1 MGEYLLRYWKFR
13 VLKLVFFPPRLMALL
28 EFLCHLLDAQT
39 FGGEKHFEVEEHVG
53 CFVEQ
58 AVVGSV
64 RGFDDGFKCLFAHL
78 LCHAVEAISEEGG
91 RV

>member
-1 MGEYLLRYWKFR
+1 MLLESSELNSFWG
-13 VLKLVFFPPRLMALL
+13 LMLFPPWLMALL

-39 FGGEKHFEVEEHVG
+39 FGGEEHFEVEEHVG

-64 RGFDDGFKCLFAHL
+64 RGFDYGFKCLFAHL
-78 LCHAVEAISEEGG
+78 LSHAVEPISEKGG